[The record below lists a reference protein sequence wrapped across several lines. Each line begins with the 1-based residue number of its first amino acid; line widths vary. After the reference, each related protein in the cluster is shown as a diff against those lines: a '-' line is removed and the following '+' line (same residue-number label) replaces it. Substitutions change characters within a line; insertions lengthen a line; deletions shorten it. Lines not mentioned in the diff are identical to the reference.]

1 MEEVNI
7 KEFFKY
13 VRKYVLVIALVAITF
28 CSLALIYSVYIKKD
42 MYESNTTLVLTKST
56 STVDQA
62 SGTITQNDILLNQKL
77 VSTYSELIKSK
88 LVLNQVIEKLD
99 LDYKINELAKLISVD
114 SIENTEILK
123 ITVKNE
129 DPKLAKDIANETA
142 KIFSKEIVDIYNINN
157 ISIID
162 KAVLSKNISNN
173 TTIRDSIIALFGG
186 IFISLIILFVKYY
199 FDDTIKFDD
208 DLEEK
213 INMPILGKIGIEKEN
228 KKNPNK
234 TELIVN
240 KYPKSV
246 VSEGIKSLR
255 TNLQFSSIDKNV
267 KSILITSSI
276 PGEGKSF
283 ISANLATAF
292 AQTGK
297 NVLLVDCDMRKG
309 RQHKIFNVSNA
320 RGYSNLLIDDF
331 KNNYSSYIKNTE
343 VKNLYLLTCG
353 TVPPNPSELLNSDR
367 NKELFKFL
375 TSKFDIVIF
384 DGVPCNGLPDSA
396 IMSTLTDKT
405 LIVSAENVTPKSLLE
420 NTRKSIL
427 NVGSNVSGIILNKI
441 NMKNNKYYGKYYSY
455 YGENKQ

>member
-1 MEEVNI
+1 M
-7 KEFFKY
+7 
-13 VRKYVLVIALVAITF
+13 
-28 CSLALIYSVYIKKD
+28 
-42 MYESNTTLVLTKST
+42 
-56 STVDQA
+56 
-62 SGTITQNDILLNQKL
+62 
-77 VSTYSELIKSK
+77 
-88 LVLNQVIEKLD
+88 
-99 LDYKINELAKLISVD
+99 NELLV
-114 SIENTEILK
+114 
-123 ITVKNE
+123 
-129 DPKLAKDIANETA
+129 
-142 KIFSKEIVDIYNINN
+142 YN
-157 ISIID
+157 
-162 KAVLSKNISNN
+162 
-173 TTIRDSIIALFGG
+173 R
-186 IFISLIILFVKYY
+186 
-199 FDDTIKFDD
+199 
-208 DLEEK
+208 
-213 INMPILGKIGIEKEN
+213 
-228 KKNPNK
+228 
-234 TELIVN
+234 
-240 KYPKSV
+240 PKSH
-246 VSEGIKSLR
+246 VSEAIRTLR
-255 TNLQFSSIDKNV
+255 TNLEFTFVGNEKNV
-267 KSILITSSI
+267 ILITSSM

-283 ISANLATAF
+283 ISANLAASF
-292 AQTGK
+292 SMI
-297 NVLLVDCDMRKG
+297 DCKTILIDADMRKG